1 MKSRICTGTF
11 WGRCGSGCVLEGSFI
26 HAIVCYGLTSTWQ
39 HCKKTNKWLLNCAW
53 ICSHNQPDLCVFK
66 LCPSLGSQTRRGC
79 MSLSRQTSGKGL
91 DFFPL
96 VRCIPS
102 GSAVFVTCPVEEQ
115 RSEMFQCFV
124 PFLPCPLAGSM
135 RAGNAAAMAQRV
147 PRPAWPVSH
156 RVCAAAAVP
165 APRARHSRSPC
176 PASADLLHF
185 VYCWLSLAL
194 GNHPGPSFITKYTL
208 GGYFWMF
215 FLFLR

>member
-147 PRPAWPVSH
+147 PRPAWPVSQCH
-156 RVCAAAAVP
+156 THTACVLLRPSQPRGHGTAALP
-165 APRARHSRSPC
+165 ALP
-176 PASADLLHF
+176 LLTSCTLCTAGWALPWETTQALHLL
-185 VYCWLSLAL
+185 LSIL
-194 GNHPGPSFITKYTL
+194 
-208 GGYFWMF
+208 
-215 FLFLR
+215 